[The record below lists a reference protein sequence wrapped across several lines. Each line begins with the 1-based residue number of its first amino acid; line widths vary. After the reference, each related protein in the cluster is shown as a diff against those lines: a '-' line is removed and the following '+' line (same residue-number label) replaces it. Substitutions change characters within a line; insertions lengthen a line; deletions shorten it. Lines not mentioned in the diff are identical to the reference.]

1 MDFISMIL
9 LIVVLVA
16 QIALFILYF
25 LEKRYVNHR
34 FSAMLQYIDRKVEDV
49 CRLDDVNELLDYFR
63 KQIDERFKNQSEEI
77 STRIDSLV
85 VSYDEAQQAANKVND
100 FASSLASIFD
110 YEPLEAIKRGREKEA
125 R

>member
-1 MDFISMIL
+1 MEYLCVIL
-9 LIVVLVA
+9 LTAVILTQIV
-16 QIALFILYF
+16 LFVLYF
-25 LEKRYVNHR
+25 WEKRYVNHR

-49 CRLDDVNELLDYFR
+49 CRLDDVNELLDCFR

-110 YEPLEAIKRGREKEA
+110 YDPLEAIKRGREKEA

>member
-1 MDFISMIL
+1 MEYLCVIL
-9 LIVVLVA
+9 LTAVILTQIV
-16 QIALFILYF
+16 LFVLYF
-25 LEKRYVNHR
+25 WEKRYVNHR

-110 YEPLEAIKRGREKEA
+110 YDPLEAIKRGREKEA

>member
-9 LIVVLVA
+9 LMVVLVA

-25 LEKRYVNHR
+25 WEKRYVNHR

-110 YEPLEAIKRGREKEA
+110 YDPLEAIKRGREKEA

>member
-9 LIVVLVA
+9 LMVVLVA

-34 FSAMLQYIDRKVEDV
+34 FSAMLQYIDRKVEDADH
-49 CRLDDVNELLDYFR
+49 LDDVNEFLDSFC
-63 KQIDERFKNQSEEI
+63 KQIDARFKNQSEEI
-77 STRIDSLV
+77 STKIDSLV

-110 YEPLEAIKRGREKEA
+110 YDPLEAIKRGREKEA

>member
-1 MDFISMIL
+1 MDIIPMIL
-9 LIVVLVA
+9 FMVVLVA
-16 QIALFILYF
+16 QIVLFVLYF
-25 LEKRYVNHR
+25 WEKRYVNHR

-49 CRLDDVNELLDYFR
+49 GRLDDVNELLDSFR

-77 STRIDSLV
+77 STKIDSLV

-110 YEPLEAIKRGREKEA
+110 YDPLEAIKRGREKEA